1 MKTDLAPIQ
10 LDKKAQAL
18 VDAFATCGDW
28 LEAAVQSG
36 YTKRDQKDIAKQA
49 SQSPAILAAVHV
61 EIGRRLVAGAAIG
74 YRVLIEVAKH
84 EDDTT
89 SGRKLRLEAAKEL
102 LKLGGHVGPRA
113 KAADDGGSKQLHEMS
128 LDDLKAHRD
137 ALSTMIADRAKGV
150 NAPQVSVNDAQAID
164 LLD

>member
-1 MKTDLAPIQ
+1 MNTDLAPIE
-10 LDKKAQAL
+10 LDAKAQAL
-18 VDAFATCGDW
+18 VDAYATSGDW
-28 LEAAVQSG
+28 NESAAIAG
-36 YTKRDQKDIAKQA
+36 YAKKDQKDIAKQA
-49 SQSPAILAAVHV
+49 SRSPAVLAAVYV

-74 YRVLIEVAKH
+74 YKVLIDVAKH
-84 EDDTT
+84 PGDTAAD
-89 SGRKLRLEAAKEL
+89 RKLRLEAAKEL

-150 NAPQVSVNDAQAID
+150 SAPQPSADDSQAID
-164 LLD
+164 LLE